1 VIEAPIMNEAGLDQL
16 RRDVDLLMDRRAIED
31 LVHAHARGHDRFDVA
46 LLRAAYHPDGVDE
59 HGSAAVN
66 SGADYAAWANAVHA
80 GGSQLCLHNI
90 TTHNCQIV
98 GDVAHVESYVLVG
111 LLNPDGKTARFIN
124 GRYVDRMERRDGV
137 WRIALRRCTVDL
149 LICGDASILALPQF
163 KQGGFIKGARDDSD
177 VSYQRPLELSKPV
190 ERW

>member
-1 VIEAPIMNEAGLDQL
+1 MNGTDARLDAFERQL
-16 RRDVDLLMDRRAIED
+16 QYLTDRRAIED

-59 HGSAAVN
+59 HGSAAIN
-66 SGADYAAWANAVHA
+66 AGPDYAEWANAIHA

-90 TTHNCQIV
+90 TTHNCEID

-111 LLNPDGKTARFIN
+111 LLNLDGKTARFIN
-124 GRYVDRMERRDGV
+124 GRYVDRMEKRAGV

-149 LICGDASILALPQF
+149 LIAGDASILTLPQF

-190 ERW
+190 TCW

>member
-1 VIEAPIMNEAGLDQL
+1 MDETGLAQL
-16 RRDVDLLMDRRAIED
+16 RSDVDFLLDRRAIED
-31 LVHAHARGHDRFDVA
+31 LVHAHARGHDRFDVE

-59 HGSAAVN
+59 HGAAAIN
-66 SGADYAAWANAVHA
+66 AGPDYADWANAIHA

-90 TTHNCQIV
+90 TTHNCEIT

-111 LLNPDGKTARFIN
+111 LLNPDGKTVRLIN

-137 WRIALRRCTVDL
+137 WKIALRRCTVDL
-149 LICGDASILALPQF
+149 LISGDASNLTLPQF
-163 KQGGFIKGARDDSD
+163 KQGGFIKGARDSSD
-177 VSYQRPLELSKPV
+177 VSYQRPLALDTPV